1 MSKKNF
7 IPQKRLNPAELKL
20 RMDRL
25 NSIIEAQDKAIQAL
39 SKSHDNHISYLGNF
53 ARHDIKN
60 CIQSMDSIL
69 STTDLH
75 EYKQG
80 HIDSLVTNLDII
92 RDTLENFSRL
102 VPYSVDKKFS
112 LHSLIVAVE
121 LISRTDIYANKIN
134 FTKNY
139 IKESED
145 NLSVP
150 FQSMLQM
157 VNNLII
163 NAIKSLEGIDNPKI
177 HLEAFINDDFLT
189 LEVSDNGIEIA
200 AKSQRKVFDF
210 GYSTT
215 GESGIGLYH
224 AKYLCDL
231 FHGKIELLNEKKADN
246 FTKTFKITLPFEA

>member
-7 IPQKRLNPAELKL
+7 IPQKRLNPAEIKI
-20 RMDRL
+20 RMEQLSSRM
-25 NSIIEAQDKAIQAL
+25 EAQDKALQAL

-60 CIQSMDSIL
+60 CVQSMDSIL
-69 STTDLH
+69 STTDLS
-75 EYKQG
+75 EYTQE

-121 LISRTDIYANKIN
+121 LISRSDIYANKIN

-139 IKESED
+139 VKESDD

-157 VNNLII
+157 INNLII
-163 NAIKSLEGIDNPKI
+163 NAIKSLEGIENPKI
-177 HLEAFINDDFLT
+177 HLEAFINDDLMT
-189 LEVSDNGIEIA
+189 LEVSDNGSEIVS
-200 AKSQRKVFDF
+200 KNKDKVFDF

-215 GESGIGLYH
+215 GGSGIGLYH

-231 FHGKIELLNEKKADN
+231 FHGKIELITKKSDDN
-246 FTKTFKITLPFEA
+246 FNKSFKITLPFTT